1 MPRLNEKSAAL
12 IRGYSI
18 KGAYPNC
25 SELSWVRGLSNGVII
40 HFTARK
46 SVNRQGRNYVSHLK
60 TDWLCV
66 ATEGDTV
73 DGRVI
78 ERQWIIDM
86 GETYDYSH
94 YVALIWPEHEDDCG
108 NFGEVLEAT
117 WQDGEDGLARL
128 YVSLCPNMR
137 LIFANHEDQLLF
149 FSIEPKENWRG
160 GGRTYLKGLAVT
172 DTPAS
177 VGTTRLRFSTRRK
190 LSKRGYYSCVISRD
204 GKIKQEYKMKNWQK
218 LFGIKPKFEDE
229 TPPDET
235 PVDDDK
241 LQALASALNEL
252 EGRVA
257 KIETQLN
264 SVSEDVS
271 TIAEVV
277 DTEEFSA
284 IRDNAAEIVKR
295 FSALDKKPATSKGRN
310 LPGKPG
316 KFKYI

>member
-1 MPRLNEKSAAL
+1 M
-12 IRGYSI
+12 
-18 KGAYPNC
+18 
-25 SELSWVRGLSNGVII
+25 
-40 HFTARK
+40 
-46 SVNRQGRNYVSHLK
+46 SHLK
-60 TDWLCV
+60 TYWLCV

-73 DGRVI
+73 DGRDI
-78 ERQWIIDM
+78 KRQWVIDM

-117 WQDGEDGLARL
+117 WHDGDDGLARL

-149 FSIEPKENWRG
+149 FSIEPEENWRG
-160 GGRTYLKGLAVT
+160 SGRTYLKGLAVT

-190 LSKRGYYSCVISRD
+190 LSKRGYYSCVISHD
-204 GKIKQEYKMKNWQK
+204 GKIKQEEKMKNWQK

-229 TPPDET
+229 SQQEGEPAN
-235 PVDDDK
+235 DDK

-252 EGRVA
+252 EGRVG

-264 SVSEDVS
+264 SVSDDVS

-284 IRDNAAEIVKR
+284 IRDNASEIVKR
-295 FSALDKKPATSKGRN
+295 FSALDKKTGSNKGRN
-310 LPGKPG
+310 IPGKSG
-316 KFKYI
+316 HFKYI

>member
-1 MPRLNEKSAAL
+1 M
-12 IRGYSI
+12 
-18 KGAYPNC
+18 
-25 SELSWVRGLSNGVII
+25 
-40 HFTARK
+40 
-46 SVNRQGRNYVSHLK
+46 SHLK

-78 ERQWIIDM
+78 KRQWIIDM

-117 WQDGEDGLARL
+117 WNDGEDGLARL

-149 FSIEPKENWRG
+149 FSIEPEENWRG
-160 GGRTYLKGLAVT
+160 SGRTYLKGLAVT

-177 VGTTRLRFSTRRK
+177 VGTTRLRFSSRRNK
-190 LSKRGYYSCVISRD
+190 LTKQGYYSCVISRD
-204 GKIKQEYKMKNWQK
+204 GKIKQEARMKNWQK

-229 TPPDET
+229 TPQVNPAPDE
-235 PVDDDK
+235 DK
-241 LQALASALNEL
+241 LQALANVVNDL
-252 EGRVA
+252 EARVA

-264 SVSEDVS
+264 DVQGDVD

-277 DTEEFSA
+277 DTQEFAA
-284 IRDNAAEIVKR
+284 IRDNAKEIVTR
-295 FSALDKKPATSKGRN
+295 FNELGNKNTRTPGRTIKDKA
-310 LPGKPG
+310 G
-316 KFKYI
+316 KFNFL

>member
-1 MPRLNEKSAAL
+1 M
-12 IRGYSI
+12 
-18 KGAYPNC
+18 
-25 SELSWVRGLSNGVII
+25 
-40 HFTARK
+40 
-46 SVNRQGRNYVSHLK
+46 SHLK

-73 DGRVI
+73 DGRDI
-78 ERQWIIDM
+78 KRQWIIDM

-117 WQDGEDGLARL
+117 WHDGDDGLARL

-149 FSIEPKENWRG
+149 FSIEPEENWRG
-160 GGRTYLKGLAVT
+160 SGRTYLKGLAVT

-190 LSKRGYYSCVISRD
+190 LSKRGYYSCVISQD
-204 GKIKQEYKMKNWQK
+204 GKIKQEEKMKNWQK

-229 TPPDET
+229 TPPEDA
-235 PVDDDK
+235 PASDDK

-252 EGRVA
+252 EGRVG
-257 KIETQLN
+257 KIEIQLN
-264 SVSEDVS
+264 SVSEDVD
-271 TIAEVV
+271 TISEVV

-295 FSALDKKPATSKGRN
+295 FSALDKKPAVNKGRN
-310 LPGKPG
+310 IPGKAG